1 MQIGT
6 SKLRFNGTR
15 RVTKAVRKKLLK
27 ISLPVPAR
35 FPVMTPTASQ
45 AYGV

>member
-6 SKLRFNGTR
+6 SKLRFNEYR

-27 ISLPVPAR
+27 ISLRPAR
-35 FPVMTPTASQ
+35 FLS
-45 AYGV
+45 